1 MLLTPANCK
10 TQVREAVAAAS
21 AKGLDATLAA
31 VEEALVAAWTLERRG
46 AMGPRDVPDL
56 VDAVVSAL
64 KKIAPPPP
72 KKVKFSDPLRKIL
85 PLTEAGVKPA
95 VDVALLL
102 MALTQVGDFT
112 EQPDKKRHDFELFL
126 DDWRRMTWESAKV
139 PDWKRFREL
148 ATREERVLEG
158 RLSRES
164 ALAILEAIAN
174 RRVDFITPVPDVS
187 MLACA
192 RCGGFRGRDRSRC
205 ATCKGTFCTKCLGPT
220 ADVCLTDYAARY
232 ATIDAAKRQKIAGD
246 VKALLKEY
254 KLDAHA
260 RNDAFVRALRERGVD
275 VVFHDTAPLEGQESE
290 AQQSRYK
297 LLIRDRESLT
307 TKRGFFGALARTA
320 FRAAEA
326 ESDPLA
332 TDLFVDLCLGLPIED
347 ALRSAA
353 ASAPR

>member
-1 MLLTPANCK
+1 MLQTPANCK
-10 TQVREAVAAAS
+10 TQIRESVAATA
-21 AKGLDATLAA
+21 AKGLDATVAS

-46 AMGPRDVPDL
+46 VMGPRDVPDL

-85 PLTEAGVKPA
+85 PLSEAGVKPA
-95 VDVALLL
+95 ADVVLLL
-102 MALTQVGDFT
+102 LALTQVGDFT

-126 DDWRRMTWESAKV
+126 DDWRRMIWESARI

-148 ATREERVLEG
+148 ASREERVLEG
-158 RLSRES
+158 RLSRDS
-164 ALAILEAIAN
+164 ASAILEAIAN
-174 RRVDFITPVPDVS
+174 RRKDNITPVPDVS
-187 MLACA
+187 MLACG

-220 ADVCLTDYAARY
+220 ADLCLTDYAARY
-232 ATIDAAKRQKIAGD
+232 SPIDPERRQKIATE
-246 VKALLKEY
+246 VKALLKEF
-254 KLDAHA
+254 KLDAYS

-290 AQQSRYK
+290 AQQGRHK

-307 TKRGFFGALARTA
+307 TKRAFFGSLARST
-320 FRAAEA
+320 FRSEDL
-326 ESDPLA
+326 EIDPLA
-332 TDLFVDLCLGLPIED
+332 TDLFVELCIGLPIED
-347 ALRSAA
+347 ALKAGTLKTG
-353 ASAPR
+353 